1 MAEAL
6 GTAASIIAI
15 VQISSATYLACQK
28 YVLDVRHAKEGIE
41 CLSQEVLALQATLE
55 SAIEKSNTNTT
66 PFEYLR
72 RPNGTVQQCSELLSK
87 IDSKLERDMAKYS
100 PMKNLS

>member
-6 GTAASIIAI
+6 GTGATIIAI

-28 YVLDVRHAKEGIE
+28 YVIDVRHAKESIE
-41 CLSQEVLALQATLE
+41 RLSQEILALQATLE
-55 SAIEKSNTNTT
+55 SAIEKSNTNATA
-66 PFEYLR
+66 FEYLR

-87 IDSKLERDMAKYS
+87 IDSKFEKDMAKYS
-100 PMKNLS
+100 PIENP

>member
-6 GTAASIIAI
+6 GTAASIVAI

-28 YVLDVRHAKEGIE
+28 YVIDVRHAKEDIE
-41 CLSQEVLALQATLE
+41 RLNQEILALQPVLE
-55 SAIEKSNTNTT
+55 SAIEKSNTNATA
-66 PFEYLR
+66 FEYLR
-72 RPNGTVQQCSELLSK
+72 RPNGTVQQCSKLLSK

-100 PMKNLS
+100 PMENLS